1 MRGQIRAEFDK
12 KDTPIKT
19 LQEIIVEIYF
29 QKTWLMESEVKFK
42 VKSTNFQIKT
52 LLKIVL

>member
-29 QKTWLMESEVKFK
+29 QKTWLMGSEVKFK

>member
-1 MRGQIRAEFDK
+1 MRGQILAEFDK

-29 QKTWLMESEVKFK
+29 QKTWLMGSEVKFK